1 MVVAAAVAQSDG
13 EFAQQ
18 VEGWMFEFQPRKT
31 LVVQTGNA
39 SLTVKHSV
47 KV

>member
-13 EFAQQ
+13 EFGQQ
-18 VEGWMFEFQPRKT
+18 VEGWMFEFQPRQT
-31 LVVQTGNA
+31 LDVQTGNA
-39 SLTVKHSV
+39 SFTVKCSV